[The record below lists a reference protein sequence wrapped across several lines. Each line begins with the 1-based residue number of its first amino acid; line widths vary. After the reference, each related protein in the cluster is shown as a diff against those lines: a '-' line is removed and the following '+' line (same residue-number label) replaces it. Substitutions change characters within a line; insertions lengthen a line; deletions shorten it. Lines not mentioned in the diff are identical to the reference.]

1 MITIDDVPEIR
12 KRKMSAGLRTSVKAS
27 HKHQYKECLL
37 VCGRRPC
44 VSSYCTICGKIGERS
59 FFKVE
64 EQNGGPRVLKPNEVF
79 GKYKHLGRKTVSCFR
94 QDYVS
99 IP

>member
-12 KRKMSAGLRTSVKAS
+12 KRKMSAGLRTSVKAG
-27 HKHQYKECLL
+27 HKHQYEECLL
-37 VCGRRPC
+37 VCNRKPC
-44 VSSYCTICGKIGERS
+44 VSSYCIICGKIGERS

-64 EQNGGPRVLKPNEVF
+64 KQNGCPRVLKPNEVF